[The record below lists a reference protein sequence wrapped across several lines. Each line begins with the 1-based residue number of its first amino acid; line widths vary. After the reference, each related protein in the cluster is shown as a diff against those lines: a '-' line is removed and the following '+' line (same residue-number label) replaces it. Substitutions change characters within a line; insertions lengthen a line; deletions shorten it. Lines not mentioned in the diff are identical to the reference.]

1 MTFTP
6 TLTSIIRTN
15 PISSNLSSVLASTP
29 SINYLRPNSFRFQ
42 IAKIPNVT
50 YTCQSANLP
59 SLQLGVANQETPFVD
74 IPHPGDKVSFG
85 EFTIRF
91 LINEDMSNYK
101 ELYDWIDSIGVAK
114 SGLDYNKLTNRAVLF
129 DAIQKAD
136 QYAYNNVFSDA
147 ALLVVDSNNNPV
159 VRLNFEDLFP
169 IAVEGLDFDITTA
182 GMEYFV
188 GVATFRYKIFTI
200 EKLNVPLTQ

>member
-6 TLTSIIRTN
+6 TLTTTIETT
-15 PISSNLSSVLASTP
+15 SSTAGTANNSAVQPST
-29 SINYLRPNSFRFQ
+29 NYLRPNSFKFQ
-42 IAKIPNVT
+42 IAKLPNVT

-59 SLQLGVANQETPFVD
+59 TVQLGVANQETPFVD

-101 ELYDWIDSIGVAK
+101 ELYDWIDSIGVSANGA
-114 SGLDYNKLTNRAVLF
+114 SYGKLTARASVF
-129 DAIQKAD
+129 KA
-136 QYAYNNVFSDA
+136 ATYNNVFSDA
-147 ALLVVDSNNNPV
+147 TLLVVDSNNQPV
-159 VRLNFEDLFP
+159 VRLNFQDLFP
-169 IAVEGLDFDITTA
+169 VSIEGLDFDITTA

-200 EKLNVPLTQ
+200 EKLKTN